1 MTTINLKP
9 STISTEVKAYV
20 RNHPVALLC
29 LTNFIYSGRDLKD
42 LTVEELQTV
51 HDDALAKSAAYQLEV
66 PASDEPQ
73 EVLNEYYHAAIV
85 QAIVGDEV
93 NRPFEADTVVGMID
107 EIVDRVKSHSQVGT
121 YYAILEKSDPN
132 QARFF
137 DDMKALVLE

>member
-9 STISTEVKAYV
+9 STISTEVKAFV

-51 HDDALAKSAAYQLEV
+51 HEDALAKAAQFNVEV
-66 PASDEPQ
+66 PSADEPQ
-73 EVLNEYYHAAIV
+73 EVLNEYYNNVIAQTIMSE
-85 QAIVGDEV
+85 EV
-93 NRPFEADTVVGMID
+93 SVPFEADTIVGMID
-107 EIVDRVKSHSQVGT
+107 ELVERVKSHPRTGT